1 MSEMTLQA
9 LREKAASFDSTT
21 TPEPTPSA
29 APATEAPAAPA
40 SETVTAAPEPSSGGQ
55 APVAEG
61 STSLNDAAPQDEWK
75 PTYKFKAADQE
86 HELPEWMRPV
96 VTKDTEKQ
104 VVELF
109 QKAYGLDQ
117 VKGKLAETATKYQTL
132 ESQIKGVV
140 GLREKDLGKF
150 LERVGVTKEKLA
162 GWIREQAA
170 VETMSPEERA
180 VYNKNRELEEEKES
194 LSAALETLT
203 TEYSEAAAQARAQQL
218 DSVLAIPQVQSI
230 IADYNYRAG
239 DPQAFRSMVIRH
251 GQNEALRTNGERDL
265 SPSEAVQEVLHMLAL
280 KPSSPAPVSQ
290 PGQPQPQPTQQK
302 VIKAPA
308 PAVLPKVP
316 NGTQSPTGTTVKRIS
331 DLRERAKQYSA

>member
-9 LREKAASFDSTT
+9 LREKAASLDSTT
-21 TPEPTPSA
+21 TPEPTP
-29 APATEAPAAPA
+29 ATEAPATSAAP
-40 SETVTAAPEPSSGGQ
+40 ETVTAAPEPASGGE
-55 APVAEG
+55 APVTEAPLP
-61 STSLNDAAPQDEWK
+61 LNDAAPQDEWK

-117 VKGKLAETATKYQTL
+117 VKGKLAETATKYQSL
-132 ESQIKGVV
+132 ESQIKSVV

-162 GWIREQAA
+162 HWARQQANL
-170 VETMSPEERA
+170 EEMSPEERA

-194 LSAALETLT
+194 LSAALETLSA
-203 TEYSEAAAQARAQQL
+203 EYSNTAAQARAQEL
-218 DSVLAIPQVQSI
+218 DTVLAVPQVQSI
-230 IADYNYRAG
+230 IADYNNRAG

-280 KPSSPAPVSQ
+280 KPQVPAPVSQ

-331 DLRERAKQYSA
+331 DLRERAKQMAT